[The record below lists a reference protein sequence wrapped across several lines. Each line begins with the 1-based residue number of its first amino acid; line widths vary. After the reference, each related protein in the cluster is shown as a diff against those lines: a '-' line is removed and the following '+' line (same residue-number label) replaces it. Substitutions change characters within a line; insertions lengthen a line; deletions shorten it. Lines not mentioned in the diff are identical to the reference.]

1 MTEVNERD
9 FVASKQ
15 GEALRLLRDGDV
27 DAAFDCY
34 DKLRLNEDADTL
46 ADPELLADF
55 FELTDHIDGLTERQ
69 RATAAVFKSTWAKA
83 YDDAKNALKAENE
96 DCEPVEAP
104 IADSANLDWRYSPAG
119 DLVGKPAHVTLKS
132 FGFEKYGVISGE
144 LGLDEATGDMVIYPD
159 EADGFPSGAYFPVGK
174 VNERGY
180 LKKYGLV
187 QTLEVWD
194 HEPEGFHLALD
205 VSPVPEDKIMVGEKY
220 DGVVSSEDPDLPA
233 FDSVDTGYEPDGA
246 GLATS
251 VKAGDV
257 DGPGLADLLRRHEY
271 FDSLPLNQ
279 PDHEPLTDDE
289 ITGVMQTLAV
299 DPEVQRGLEEL
310 EAKAA
315 ALHEKMSAGSGETAG
330 SDATVDDA
338 TGGIAGNGDKPA
350 DDDGGGH
357 SATGGLVEPSTRPIG
372 WLASSE
378 TPDGSVDC
386 TQAGLIASAAG
397 LPLVVIDAAGCVR
410 EWSPRK
416 VSGRSSSLAAIQSWE
431 LDLLSGHA
439 VLAVTGLTAGR
450 SDGDQLAARRLLR
463 NGVITWE
470 DGRSV
475 SVPTSVMTFAL
486 VKPGELEAVKTA
498 VESVEKQ
505 AE

>member
-1 MTEVNERD
+1 
-9 FVASKQ
+9 
-15 GEALRLLRDGDV
+15 
-27 DAAFDCY
+27 
-34 DKLRLNEDADTL
+34 
-46 ADPELLADF
+46 
-55 FELTDHIDGLTERQ
+55 
-69 RATAAVFKSTWAKA
+69 
-83 YDDAKNALKAENE
+83 
-96 DCEPVEAP
+96 
-104 IADSANLDWRYSPAG
+104 
-119 DLVGKPAHVTLKS
+119 
-132 FGFEKYGVISGE
+132 
-144 LGLDEATGDMVIYPD
+144 
-159 EADGFPSGAYFPVGK
+159 
-174 VNERGY
+174 
-180 LKKYGLV
+180 
-187 QTLEVWD
+187 
-194 HEPEGFHLALD
+194 
-205 VSPVPEDKIMVGEKY
+205 MVGEKY

-257 DGPGLADLLRRHEY
+257 DDPGLADLLRRHEY